1 MRHFFRLMAFKSG
14 LQHAFRETRSQ
25 SLSLTQIRQIINSN
39 NTSPF
44 TNGEMNAA
52 IEQMTNDNQVMLN
65 NDMVYL
71 I

>member
-1 MRHFFRLMAFKSG
+1 MIFFYRLLTFKSG
-14 LQHAFRETRSQ
+14 LQRAFRETRSQ
-25 SLSLTQIRQIINSN
+25 SLNVTQIRELINTN
-39 NTSPF
+39 NAFPF
-44 TNGEMNAA
+44 TSGEMSAA